1 MPKFGDISSAVNN
14 FLDCPKTSFGSHGV
28 DTVNYKFKTSNGFD
42 IEIEGGSEGGSTNFE
57 QTFKYSTSAGVDL
70 KEQFETA
77 KGVITLE
84 ASTKKLAK
92 GSKVVAKAKFAS
104 DGFTLN
110 ETEVKAEYATGAL
123 NFDAAYKSKKNTL
136 DARGVF
142 TKGAFSVGAQTQF
155 DTKSTTPA
163 FKSFD
168 AAFGYA
174 ADDFQ
179 LTSKVINAKDLEL
192 SGHYNQ
198 SASTDV
204 YMRTTIPKGGAITTI
219 VGTAYQYDNDTT
231 VEAKLDNSKVMDLAF
246 THQLRKEIELV
257 LSAQVN
263 LDTKT
268 AGAVGIAL
276 NIVA

>member
-1 MPKFGDISSAVNN
+1 VSSICGKQIIQDV
-14 FLDCPKTSFGSHGV
+14 
-28 DTVNYKFKTSNGFD
+28 
-42 IEIEGGSEGGSTNFE
+42 EIEGASEGSKTAFE

-70 KEQFETA
+70 KEQFETKA
-77 KGVITLE
+77 GVITLE

-92 GSKVVAKAKFAS
+92 GSKVVGKAKFDSA
-104 DGFTLN
+104 GFTLK
-110 ETEVKAEYATGAL
+110 ETEIKAEYAKGAV

-155 DTKSTTPA
+155 DVKSTTPA

-168 AAFGYA
+168 AAFGYT

-179 LTSKVINAKDLEL
+179 ISSKVINAKDLEL

-198 SASTDV
+198 SKSTDV
-204 YMRTTIPKGGAITTI
+204 YMRTTMKASKAITTV
-219 VGTAYQYDNDTT
+219 VGAAYKYDNDTT
-231 VEAKLDNSKVMDLAF
+231 VEAKMDSSKVMDLAF

-268 AGAVGIAL
+268 AGAVGMAL
-276 NIVA
+276 NFNA